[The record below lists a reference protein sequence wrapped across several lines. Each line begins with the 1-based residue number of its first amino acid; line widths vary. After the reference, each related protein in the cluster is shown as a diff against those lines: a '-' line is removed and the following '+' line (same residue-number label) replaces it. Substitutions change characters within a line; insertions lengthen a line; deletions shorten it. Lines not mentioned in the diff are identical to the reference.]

1 MMRSLYAGV
10 TGLRNHQTRL
20 DVIGSNIAN
29 VNTIGFKKSR
39 VTFRDALY
47 QNLRSSS
54 SPQGNRGGTNPMQ
67 VGLGMNLSTI
77 DVIHTGGSTQ
87 NTGKTTDLSIQGEGY
102 FVCSDGL
109 SNYFTRA
116 GIFDFD
122 EGGNLINVANGFKV
136 MGYLADSNGV
146 LDVENLVPISVAN
159 YRSVPPQAT
168 SEVRLTGN
176 LDAGLPIY
184 DPLDP
189 DTFSGLR
196 VLTKTVYD
204 SLGYEHILQLRLEHT
219 AAGEWEI
226 SWDFDNGAE
235 TGGPTTITFDAL
247 GRIDVG
253 GGSPTNFTITTT
265 SISTGASQMNFTVDF
280 DGITQY
286 DSETT
291 IWPEYQNGY
300 KQGDL
305 KGLAIDVTGTITGS
319 YSNGRTM
326 NIAQVATAIFQNP
339 SGLLQMGENLFQ
351 FSNNSGDPQ
360 IGPAGVGGRGT
371 IIPGSLEM
379 SNVDLAQEFTD
390 MIVTQRGFQANS
402 RIITTTDE
410 MLQELINLRR

>member
-29 VNTIGFKKSR
+29 VNTVGYKKSR

-47 QNLRSSS
+47 QNLRGSS

-67 VGLGMNLSTI
+67 VGLGINLSTI
-77 DVIHTGGSTQ
+77 DVIHTGGSPQ
-87 NTGKTTDLSIQGEGY
+87 NTGKTTDLCIQGEGY
-102 FVCSDGL
+102 FVCSDGS

-122 EGGNLINVANGFKV
+122 EAGNLINVANGFKV
-136 MGYLADSNGV
+136 MGYRADSDGV
-146 LDVENLVPISVAN
+146 LDVENLVPISIAD

-176 LDAGLPIY
+176 LDAGLPLY
-184 DPLDP
+184 DPLNH

-204 SLGYEHILQLRLEHT
+204 SLGYEHTLQLSLEHT

-235 TGGPTTITFDAL
+235 TGGPTAITFDPL
-247 GRIDVG
+247 GNVDAG
-253 GGSPTNFTITTT
+253 GGSPTDITITTT
-265 SISTGASQMNFTVDF
+265 SVSTGANQMDFTVDF
-280 DGITQY
+280 SDITQY

-305 KGLAIDVTGTITGS
+305 KGFTVDVTGTITGS
-319 YSNGRTM
+319 YSNGQTK

-339 SGLLQMGENLFQ
+339 AGLLQIGENLFQ
-351 FSNNSGDPQ
+351 FSNNSGDSQ
-360 IGPAGVGGRGT
+360 IGQPGVGGRGT

-379 SNVDLAQEFTD
+379 
-390 MIVTQRGFQANS
+390 
-402 RIITTTDE
+402 
-410 MLQELINLRR
+410 